1 MGALTSL
8 VQRAA
13 AITNRQRS
21 SPKDIPSAWSSLAFP
36 EGKQVGK
43 DHVNLFRSWAEH
55 SEWVNAAIKVR
66 RTQVSS
72 AEWDIVPNNPDIKAD
87 NKRLAKRI
95 KDLFDAPNPATDS
108 FRSFIEKV
116 VEDILVLDAGCV
128 EKVGSLGGEIVQLWP
143 VNGGQIR
150 VSAIWDGD
158 PNEFRYF
165 WFPAG
170 AMKPVAAWTNREFIY
185 MMSNPRTYSVVG
197 LSPMETLRNT
207 IDAELNGHAYNNRQV
222 TAAAPDGMLDLGE
235 NVRPEQVESFKA
247 YWMTEVAGRGAMAFL
262 GGTKNPNFIPFRA
275 NNRDMQFLEWQTYL
289 VQKIAAVFALSP
301 QDLGM
306 THDINRSTSEV
317 AQEQTEDRGLRPLLG
332 LIQDYLTREVVWDE
346 GFGGPENNLAFRF
359 TRLNLKETT
368 SKAQINKLALAGAP
382 WKTINEARKEDG
394 REPLGP
400 EYDRLIMA
408 NSPTGAVAL
417 DQVPTAQEALDSK
430 SPSATPP
437 AGKPGA
443 PSAAGS
449 KASRSR

>member
-1 MGALTSL
+1 MGALTNF

-13 AITNRQRS
+13 VAVRPGGQRS
-21 SPKDIPSAWSSLAFP
+21 SPKDVPTAWSALAFP

-43 DHVNLFRSWAEH
+43 SNVNLYRNWAEH

-72 AEWDIVPNNPDIKAD
+72 AEWDIVPHNPDIKRD
-87 NKRLAKRI
+87 SKRTAGRI
-95 KDLFDAPNPATDS
+95 KELFEAPTPADS
-108 FRSFIEKV
+108 FRSFIERI

-128 EKVGSLGGEIVQLWP
+128 EKVPNLRGEVAQLWP

-158 PNEFRYF
+158 PNEYRYF
-165 WFPAG
+165 WYPAG
-170 AMKPVAAWTNREFIY
+170 AMKPVAAWLNSEFIY
-185 MMSNPRTYSVVG
+185 MVSNPRTYSVVG

-222 TAAAPDGMLDLGE
+222 TAAAPDGMMDLGE
-235 NVRPEQVESFKA
+235 NVRPEQVEQFKA
-247 YWMTEVAGRGAMAFL
+247 YWLSEVAGKGAMAFI
-262 GGTKNPNFIPFRA
+262 GGTKGAKYQPFRA
-275 NNRDMQFLEWQTYL
+275 SNRDMQFLEWQIYL
-289 VQKIAAVFALSP
+289 VRKIAAVFALSP

-306 THDINRSTSEV
+306 TYDVNRATSEV
-317 AQEQTEDRGLRPLLG
+317 AQEQTEDRGLRPLLS
-332 LIQDYLTREVVWDE
+332 LIQDYLTREVVWDP

-417 DQVPTAQEALDSK
+417 DEVPTAQEALDSK
-430 SPSATPP
+430 KSPADPAAGQQKPAPSAT
-437 AGKPGA
+437 ARR
-443 PSAAGS
+443 GS
-449 KASRSR
+449 

>member
-1 MGALTSL
+1 MGALTNF
-8 VQRAA
+8 VQRAVA
-13 AITNRQRS
+13 VRPNQRS
-21 SPKDIPSAWSSLAFP
+21 SPKDVPSAWSALAFP

-43 DHVNLFRSWAEH
+43 ANTNLYRNWAEH

-72 AEWDIVPNNPDIKAD
+72 AEWDIVPHNPDIKTD
-87 NKRLAKRI
+87 SKRLSKRI
-95 KDLFDAPNPATDS
+95 KELFEAPNPAADS
-108 FRSFIEKV
+108 FRSFIERV
-116 VEDILVLDAGCV
+116 VEDILVLDAGCI
-128 EKVGSLGGEIVQLWP
+128 EKVPNLRGEVAQLWP

-150 VSAIWDGD
+150 VSAMWDGD
-158 PNEFRYF
+158 PNEYRYF
-165 WFPAG
+165 WYPAG
-170 AMKPVAAWTNREFIY
+170 AMKPVAAWLSSEFIY

-235 NVRPEQVESFKA
+235 NVRPEQVETFKS
-247 YWMTEVAGRGAMAFL
+247 YWLSEVAGRGAMAFI
-262 GGTKNPNFIPFRA
+262 GGTKGAKFTPFRSS
-275 NNRDMQFLEWQTYL
+275 NRDMQFLEWQTYL

-332 LIQDYLTREVVWDE
+332 LIQDYLTREVVWDA
-346 GFGGPENNLAFRF
+346 GFGGPANNLAFRF

-417 DQVPTAQEALDSK
+417 DEVPTAQEALDSK
-430 SPSATPP
+430 KPP
-437 AGKPGA
+437 AGSPTGQPSRA
-443 PSAAGS
+443 PSASG
-449 KASRSR
+449 RRGT